1 MQNESYGAAWDQ
13 VIARLLSEP
22 DGSMVAVDETDVE
35 PPRLS
40 GMTRMPLPSDDGRP
54 VYGAFLDATSAFVV
68 HHVGTTYQVKRH
80 PFSTVAHTVQVEP
93 PALRTPVPPPRQ
105 TGRPVQREV
114 HVERVETRH
123 LPSHSPEPV
132 SPLVHALIVAGLTAS
147 GAAIGGLCGGTRGAV
162 TGASIGGFVSLASVA
177 ISTASSSPETA
188 AVAQNLFAGLA
199 SAGAAAVAASSGRVV
214 KMTPVRLPPLLGG
227 WEPEEPPRSSA
238 ARRVPK
244 RR

>member
-1 MQNESYGAAWDQ
+1 MQCQESKGFRALVRLALKRGANRHKLLFYRQRVAGSIANGIITREGRNFPMQNESYGAAWDQ

-93 PALRTPVPPPRQ
+93 PALRSTSATPRQ

-123 LPSHSPEPV
+123 LPSRLQNPYRHLS
-132 SPLVHALIVAGLTAS
+132 
-147 GAAIGGLCGGTRGAV
+147 TR
-162 TGASIGGFVSLASVA
+162 
-177 ISTASSSPETA
+177 
-188 AVAQNLFAGLA
+188 
-199 SAGAAAVAASSGRVV
+199 
-214 KMTPVRLPPLLGG
+214 
-227 WEPEEPPRSSA
+227 
-238 ARRVPK
+238 
-244 RR
+244 